1 MHEAL
6 PQHPRALCTLPFDLH
21 LLLIVLNLPRKDS
34 STNKPEQDLA
44 SNPSE
49 ESESS
54 SEGSNSVHGEAKYP
68 NMELATEFL
77 LGGSP
82 FKQYKT
88 NIRNFLRLDS
98 EMWSPDT
105 LQEHIVKGDITPVAK
120 ILENHFEDVAQL
132 DFDWLHELLDIGC
145 SFEEMARLL
154 IDGENA
160 SPWILLDHP
169 ISVQAT
175 YVHVQIPF
183 EII

>member
-1 MHEAL
+1 
-6 PQHPRALCTLPFDLH
+6 
-21 LLLIVLNLPRKDS
+21 
-34 STNKPEQDLA
+34 
-44 SNPSE
+44 
-49 ESESS
+49 
-54 SEGSNSVHGEAKYP
+54 
-68 NMELATEFL
+68 
-77 LGGSP
+77 
-82 FKQYKT
+82 
-88 NIRNFLRLDS
+88 
-98 EMWSPDT
+98 MWSPDT

-169 ISVQAT
+169 TSVQAT
-175 YVHVQIPF
+175 YVHVQILF